1 MSQQNSVTTR
11 FPNIIQYL
19 LVFGVVASISL
30 LFPNNLQFKYE
41 FERGQI
47 WRFDDLRA
55 PFDFAINK
63 AAEQVTAETEQLKAE
78 FSPYYEN
85 SLDIVKQQ
93 KKFFA
98 DEFQKQLNASQKDNQ
113 FQDVLAHPDRYLN
126 WGNRFLD
133 RVYERGIIQLAP
145 EQQNKGKDFVVNVV
159 QDNTT
164 EQKTL
169 EYFLNLE
176 SARALLTDTLPYS
189 TLKEPDFLYPLL
201 ESALSPNIL
210 YNKELTDKFLQE
222 ALASVSTTQGIVRQ
236 GQIIILRGNVI
247 NEDAYQKLV
256 SLQQQYEQ
264 SVSTLRSRWVLFGGY
279 FLLTALIVIIFV
291 VYLSMFSPK
300 VFKNP
305 KELFFILLWL
315 VVYSYLVY
323 IVEHTTTLSAYMIP
337 FCIVPI
343 VINTFYNN
351 QLAFFTHI
359 NVVLIASFL
368 SSLGYEFTLLQILAG
383 IVVLLSNIDNR
394 NWSRF
399 FYSMLYIFL
408 TYALTH
414 LGLSLIQ
421 EGSLQGMDW
430 SIYGAIFV
438 NAFLTMLAYP
448 LIPLLE
454 RFFKFVSP
462 ITLIELSDM
471 NRPLLREL
479 GIKAPGTLQHSL
491 QVSNLAEAAARKV
504 GADPLLV
511 KTGALYHDIGKT
523 AHPSFFI
530 ENQGSRN
537 PHEGKTALESATIII
552 EHVSEGVQM
561 AKKHR
566 LPNILV
572 DFIRTHH
579 GTTRVE
585 YFFRNYKTE
594 HPEEEVDEA
603 LFRYPGPK
611 PRSKEETILM
621 MADSIEAACK
631 SLKSPT
637 EAMIDETIEK
647 IVSGKITQGQLQ
659 DSRLTFKELEMCKR
673 EFKKIMK
680 SVHHTRIEYPEEA
693 NSTVQGKV
701 NKEIGEI

>member
-1 MSQQNSVTTR
+1 MSQQNSIIAK
-11 FPNIIQYL
+11 FPYLFQYL
-19 LVFGVVASISL
+19 LLVGAIALVSL

-47 WRFDDLRA
+47 WRFEDLRA

-63 AAEQVTAETEQLKAE
+63 PAAQFTAETEQLKAD
-78 FSPYYEN
+78 FSPYYEHN
-85 SLDIVKQQ
+85 TNIVKQQ

-98 DEFQKQLNASQKDNQ
+98 EEFQKQLNTSRADNQ
-113 FQDVLAHPDRYLN
+113 FRDVLARPERYLN

-133 RVYERGIIQLAP
+133 RIYDQGIIQLSA
-145 EQQNKGKDFVVNVV
+145 EQQGKGKDFVINVV
-159 QDNTT
+159 RENTT
-164 EQKTL
+164 EQQTL

-176 SARALLTDTLPYS
+176 SARSLLADTLPNS
-189 TLKEPDFLYPLL
+189 GLQEPDFLYPLL
-201 ESALSPNIL
+201 ESAFAPNVL
-210 YNKELTDKFLQE
+210 YNKELTNKFLQE
-222 ALASVSTTQGIVRQ
+222 ALAAISSTQDMVRQ

-247 NEDAYQKLV
+247 NDETYQKLV
-256 SLQQQYEQ
+256 SLQEQYEQ
-264 SVSTLRSRWVLFGGY
+264 SVSNLRSRWLVFVGY
-279 FLLTALIVIIFV
+279 FLLTALIVGIFAL
-291 VYLSMFSPK
+291 YLFLFAYK
-300 VFKNP
+300 VFRSP
-305 KELFFILLWL
+305 KELFFILLWI
-315 VVYSYLVY
+315 VVYSYLVH
-323 IVEHTTTLSAYMIP
+323 IVERADALSIYMIP

-394 NWSRF
+394 NWSKF

-414 LGLSLIQ
+414 FGLSLIQ
-421 EGSLQGMDW
+421 EGALTSLDW
-430 SIYGAIFV
+430 SIYGSIFV

-454 RFFKFVSP
+454 RLFRFVSP

-511 KTGALYHDIGKT
+511 KTGALYHDIGKST
-523 AHPSFFI
+523 HPSYFI

-537 PHEGKTALESATIII
+537 PHEGKTALESANIIL
-552 EHVSEGVQM
+552 EHVSEGIQM

-566 LPNILV
+566 LPNILI

-585 YFFRNYKTE
+585 YFYRNYKSE
-594 HPEEEVDEA
+594 NPETAVDET

-637 EAMIDETIEK
+637 EIMIDETIEK
-647 IVSGKITQGQLQ
+647 IVAGKITQGQLQ

-680 SVHHTRIEYPEEA
+680 SVHHARVEYPEEL
-693 NSTVQGKV
+693 
-701 NKEIGEI
+701 NKQ